1 MNFFS
6 SILLIKKLPNYKLV
20 IFLIIFAGISEAFGI
35 SVLVPVVSSLIG
47 ESSNISLEAPFN
59 FLPDFL
65 KFLGFP
71 PSLSFI
77 LPFVFIS
84 MLLSFFAVYTQE
96 RVLAISRYKFL
107 ERIRN
112 EASKNL
118 IDSKWE
124 FLKKIS
130 SGELS
135 NKLLLEADRAAESV
149 VAVVLMLSFLVQ
161 IFFYL
166 TISLL
171 LSWEMTFIAILTIV
185 FTAFTSYRLI
195 KLVNSY
201 GIKSVEHNNAYNR
214 QIVDVS
220 RGMKLIKAFSIGNY
234 VKTKLVKLNF
244 KATEVQS
251 KILINQSLMKFEIQA
266 LISLSLIFILII
278 SIEFLSIQPTVLL
291 IFLFIVLRI
300 TPKFFTFQGQFYSFY
315 ANKPSLDIL
324 NELIEDSK
332 KEFEQSL
339 DDKKIFFGLNN
350 KITLKDVSYKFDK
363 KQKFILTNISLDI
376 QKSKFTSIVGPS
388 GAGKSTLIDL
398 IMGLLIPSEGSV
410 LIDGENLN
418 NLNLG
423 SYKEKIGFVPQ
434 EDIFFDGS
442 IKENICFDKDFS
454 NQEIVKIL
462 EITQLKNFFDGLKD
476 GLDYQVGEGGKNL
489 SGGQRQRLSIA
500 RALLKNPSILIL
512 DEATS
517 SLDSKSEKLFQVAL
531 DKISKKYTLIVI
543 AHKFDSIKNSDNIIV
558 LNDGKIIQQGTFTK
572 LVEKSGLFKDLYK
585 TQKKLI

>member
-418 NLNLG
+418 NLNLD

>member
-1 MNFFS
+1 MNFLS

-59 FLPDFL
+59 YLPDFL

-149 VAVVLMLSFLVQ
+149 VAVALMLSFLVQ

-234 VKTKLVKLNF
+234 VKTKLIRLNF

-324 NELIEDSK
+324 NELIENSK

-350 KITLKDVSYKFDK
+350 KITLKDISYKFDK
-363 KQKFILTNISLDI
+363 EEKLTLTNISLDI
-376 QKSKFTSIVGPS
+376 HKSKFTSIVGPS
-388 GAGKSTLIDL
+388 GAGKSTLVDL

-418 NLNLG
+418 NLKLD

-442 IKENICFDKDFS
+442 IKENICFDKDFTY
-454 NQEIVKIL
+454 QEIIEIL
-462 EITQLKNFFDGLKD
+462 EITQLKNFFDGLKE

-558 LNDGKIIQQGTFTK
+558 LNDGKITQQGTFDK
-572 LVEKSGLFKDLYK
+572 LANKSGLFKDLYK
-585 TQKKLI
+585 TQKMLI

>member
-350 KITLKDVSYKFDK
+350 KITLKDISYKFDK

-418 NLNLG
+418 NLNLD

>member
-350 KITLKDVSYKFDK
+350 KITLKDISYKFDK

-418 NLNLG
+418 NLNLDY
-423 SYKEKIGFVPQ
+423 YKEKIGFVPQ

>member
-350 KITLKDVSYKFDK
+350 KITLKDISYKFDK

-418 NLNLG
+418 NLNLD

-454 NQEIVKIL
+454 NQEIIKIL

>member
-166 TISLL
+166 SISLL

-543 AHKFDSIKNSDNIIV
+543 AHKFDSIKNLDNIIV

>member
-112 EASKNL
+112 EASKNV

-350 KITLKDVSYKFDK
+350 KITLKDISYKFDK

-418 NLNLG
+418 NLNLD

-454 NQEIVKIL
+454 NQEIIKIL